1 MDRCPV
7 ELWSSIFSFACTDG
21 GSTGR
26 SLALAAR
33 WTNNLSLPFRLQSIS
48 ASNIKQIVSL
58 ANVLDIAHPTHRRV
72 RSLVLSNAQI
82 THFTSGDGKIQQTLY
97 GIDTCTSQQESFIIA
112 HAILRILTAVADT
125 LYTLDLDFSQSD
137 SIQCF
142 PYTLVP
148 TSLPLLVELRLKGTR
163 SAPTLPAPMRP
174 LPSLKRLDIHLTK
187 CYRWGNEDWSLLEDL
202 PSIAPELEVL
212 YATGLVWCGNLPDY
226 LRRTIFSYRQTHSSA
241 GDMMTTPAAPLTA
254 SEALFGR
261 LKVIVVPEPP
271 TNVVMNEIAVRE
283 RYERVMGELEAMAQS
298 DTEGRLVVMSD
309 LGSCS

>member
-48 ASNIKQIVSL
+48 ATNTKQIVSL
-58 ANVLDIAHPTHRRV
+58 ANVLDMAHPNHRRV

-82 THFTSGDGKIQQTLY
+82 THFTSGDGKIHQTMY
-97 GIDTCTSQQESFIIA
+97 GVDTCTSQQESFIIA

-125 LYTLDLDFSQSD
+125 LYTLDMDFSQSD
-137 SIQCF
+137 SIPCF

-148 TSLPLLVELRLKGTR
+148 TALPHLVELRLKGTR

-187 CYRWGNEDWSLLEDL
+187 CHRWGIEEWSLLEDL
-202 PSIAPELEVL
+202 PSIAPELDVL
-212 YATGLVWCGNLPDY
+212 YATGLVWCGNLPEY
-226 LRRTIFSYRQTHSSA
+226 LRRTTFSYRQTHTSA
-241 GDMMTTPAAPLTA
+241 GDMMTTPLTA
-254 SEALFGR
+254 SEALFRR

-271 TNVVMNEIAVRE
+271 TNVVLNEIAVRE
-283 RYERVMGELEAMAQS
+283 KYERVMGELEAMAQS

-309 LGSCS
+309 LGSCW